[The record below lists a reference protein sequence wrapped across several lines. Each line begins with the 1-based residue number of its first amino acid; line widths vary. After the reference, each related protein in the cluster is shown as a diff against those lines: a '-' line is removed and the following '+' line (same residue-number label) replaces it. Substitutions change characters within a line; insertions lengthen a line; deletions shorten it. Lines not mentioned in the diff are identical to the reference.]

1 MASIHRLACTIPTT
15 ENELLTSH
23 IGLKT
28 RYNMT
33 TKELLNDILDLY
45 KADKEKNY
53 TLLLKRAE
61 GDVVI
66 PLDGTV
72 KEVGMRNG
80 DYLQVITA

>member
-1 MASIHRLACTIPTT
+1 
-15 ENELLTSH
+15 
-23 IGLKT
+23 
-28 RYNMT
+28 MT
-33 TKELLNDILDLY
+33 CLDPY

-53 TLLLKRAE
+53 TLLLKRAA